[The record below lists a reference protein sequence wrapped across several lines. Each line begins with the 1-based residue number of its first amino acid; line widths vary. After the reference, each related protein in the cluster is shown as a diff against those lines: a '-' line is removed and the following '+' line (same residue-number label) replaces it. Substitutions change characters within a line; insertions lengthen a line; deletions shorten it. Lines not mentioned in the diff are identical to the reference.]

1 VEEQFDVIVIGA
13 GFGGATSAALL
24 AHRGVRTLLID
35 KNAIPGGKAMTMSKE
50 GFRYEFWPICG
61 GPSLNSQFAHVLE
74 ELGVEREMELLTPE
88 NIGMLMYRPAGGEY
102 RTQVTS
108 AVPQATSG
116 GPTGLIDLLGLTG
129 DDLPD
134 VVRLFADMV
143 QMPAEDIARLDD
155 VTFAEFIRRYNV
167 PQPVWS
173 YLGMWTNIV
182 FVVGIDLVAASEAI
196 RTFQDFSRG
205 GAMRYHSGG
214 YGRLAEICCESIERD
229 GGRVLLKTR
238 VERVRIEDG
247 AVTGVVTEHGTFAAP
262 IVISN
267 AGIQPTVLRLA
278 GEEHFDK
285 SYVNYV
291 KGLVPSWGFM
301 GIRYFLDRPYFDR
314 GTYIAFSDDSSLDT
328 ERFRR
333 ARSGELPEDMLV
345 FNVVP
350 SVYDPSLAPAGKQCA
365 IIGTICTPDPE
376 TQDNEAWWSKL
387 EEQVGRLWPDLES
400 CVSSKERYSTSHVSN
415 LTRDHLLPGQGGE
428 CIGLA
433 QIVGQCGSHK
443 PSAQAPVRGL
453 YYVGCDAGGYGCG
466 THQAVDSGVNVARL
480 VERTHTVHAAAY

>member
-1 VEEQFDVIVIGA
+1 
-13 GFGGATSAALL
+13 L
-24 AHRGVRTLLID
+24 
-35 KNAIPGGKAMTMSKE
+35 TMSKE
-50 GFRYEFWPICG
+50 GFRYELWPICG
-61 GPSLNSQFAHVLE
+61 GPSLNSQFAHVLQ
-74 ELGVEREMELLTPE
+74 ELGMEGEMELLTPE
-88 NIGMLMYRPAGGEY
+88 NIGMLLYRPDGGEY

-116 GPTGLIDLLGLTG
+116 GPTGLIDLLGLTAG
-129 DDLPD
+129 DLPD
-134 VVRLFADMV
+134 VARLFADMV
-143 QMPAEDIARLDD
+143 QMPPEEIARLDD
-155 VTFAEFIRRYNV
+155 VTFAQFIGRYDV
-167 PQPVWS
+167 PQAVWS
-173 YLGMWTNIV
+173 YLGMWTNV
-182 FVVGIDLVAASEAI
+182 VLVVGIDLAAASEAI

-205 GAMRYHSGG
+205 GAMRYSSGG

-247 AVTGVVTEHGTFAAP
+247 AVTGVITEAGTFAAP
-262 IVISN
+262 IVVSN
-267 AGIQPTVLRLA
+267 AGIQPTVLRLV

-285 SYVNYV
+285 SYVSYV

-314 GTYIAFSDDSSLDT
+314 GTYIAFSDETSLDT

-333 ARSGELPEDMLV
+333 ARTGELPEDMLV

-350 SVYDPSLAPAGKQCA
+350 SVYDPSLAPPGKQCA

-387 EEQVGRLWPDLES
+387 EEMVGRLWPDLEA

-466 THQAVDSGVNVARL
+466 THQAVDSGVNVAQL
-480 VERTHTVHAAAY
+480 VERAHVVHASAY

>member
-1 VEEQFDVIVIGA
+1 LEEQFDVIVIGA
-13 GFGGATSAALL
+13 GFGGATCAALL

-35 KNAIPGGKAMTMSKE
+35 KNAIPGGKALTMSKQ
-50 GFRYEFWPICG
+50 GFRYELWPICG
-61 GPSLNSQFAHVLE
+61 GPSLNSRFAHVLE
-74 ELGVEREMELLTPE
+74 ELGMEREMELLMPD
-88 NIGMLMYRPAGGEY
+88 NIGMLMYRPAGGAY
-102 RTQVTS
+102 RKVVTS
-108 AVPQATSG
+108 AVPQAASG
-116 GPTGLIDLLGLTG
+116 GAELINLLGLTG
-129 DDLPD
+129 DELPD
-134 VVRLFADMV
+134 VARLFADMV

-155 VTFAEFIRRYNV
+155 VTFAQFIGRYNV
-167 PQPVWS
+167 PQSIWS
-173 YLGMWTNIV
+173 YLGQWANIV
-182 FVVGIDLVAASEAI
+182 FVVGIDLLATSEAI
-196 RTFQDFSRG
+196 RTFQDLSRG
-205 GAMRYHSGG
+205 GALRYSSGG
-214 YGRLAEICCESIERD
+214 YGRLAEICCQSIERD

-262 IVISN
+262 IVVSN
-267 AGIQPTVLRLA
+267 AGIQPTVLRLV

-285 SYVNYV
+285 SYVRYV
-291 KGLVPSWGFM
+291 KGLVPSWGIM

-314 GTYIAFSDDSSLDT
+314 GTYIAFSDDNCLDT

-333 ARSGELPEDMLV
+333 ARAGELPEDMLV

-365 IIGTICTPDPE
+365 LIGTICTPDPE
-376 TQDNEAWWSKL
+376 TRDNEAWWSKL
-387 EEQVGRLWPDLES
+387 EETVGRLWPDLES

-415 LTRDHLLPGQGGE
+415 LTRDHVLPGQGGE

-443 PSAQAPVRGL
+443 PSAQAPLRGL

-466 THQAVDSGVNVARL
+466 THQAVDSGVNVAQL
-480 VERTHTVHAAAY
+480 VRKCSP